1 MQEYDSDLDEL
12 VESHRAH
19 RARKAVGQTDDRAD
33 AIIRRG
39 RIRRMLVATLV
50 VLAVLFGAAGAYFY
64 RNIPQALAG
73 CLPAQA
79 GGFPV
84 TNVMSGEDAMKSTVG
99 LHKGKLGRPKEAV
112 IGAYGPGTS
121 VWLMSYANA
130 ARARESVVK
139 MANKMPKYG
148 KDFQKVTIQRRKG
161 LKLYVTK
168 PGGFNQYY
176 WAQGRVVAYLVPGEM
191 LKPEAFNT
199 IDEISR
205 ALYYYQLLH

>member
-19 RARKAVGQTDDRAD
+19 RARQAVGQTDEGAN

-39 RIRRMLVATLV
+39 RIRRMLVAALV
-50 VLAVLFGAAGAYFY
+50 ILAVLIGAAGAYFY
-64 RNIPQALAG
+64 RNMPQTLAG
-73 CLPAQA
+73 CLPART

-84 TNVMSGEDAMKSTVG
+84 TNVMSGEDAMKSTVES
-99 LHKGKLGRPKEAV
+99 HTGKLGRPTEAV

-121 VWLMSYANA
+121 VWLMSYADA
-130 ARARESVVK
+130 AKARESAVK
-139 MANKMPKYG
+139 MAKKMPKYG
-148 KDFQKVTIQRRKG
+148 KDFQKVTILQRKD

-176 WAQGRVVAYLVPGEM
+176 WAQGRVVAYVVPGEM
-191 LKPEAFNT
+191 LKPEAFST

-205 ALYYYQLLH
+205 ALNYYQLLH